1 LIPRVLTVAA
11 SDSSGAAGLQA
22 DLKTF
27 EARQVFGLS
36 AVTAITAQD
45 SRHIEV
51 VQVLDPALVAQQI
64 AVVLDDIRVDTIK
77 TGLLFHSEIID
88 AVLEAI
94 TSARSAPDRLV
105 IDPVLVSGDGRS
117 LVDDTTIEA
126 YVTGLF
132 PRALIIT
139 PNIDEAAILTGLQI
153 DDPDAMAEAARMLH
167 DMGPAFVLVKGGH
180 LAWGDKILDLLYD
193 GSTFQEFRSV
203 RLPGRNVRGAGCTF
217 ASCIAAEVAKGRD
230 VPAAVSIAKQYLTTA
245 LTAAAGWKVGR
256 GRGTIFHSTGRPP
269 LYNEPEAE
277 AEK

>member
-1 LIPRVLTVAA
+1 MIPRVLTVAA

-64 AVVLDDIRVDTIK
+64 AVVLGDIRVDAIK

-88 AVLEAI
+88 AMLEAI
-94 TSARSAPDRLV
+94 TSARSAPDKLI
-105 IDPVLVSGDGRS
+105 IDPVLVAGDGRS
-117 LVDDTTIEA
+117 LVDDATIEA
-126 YVTGLF
+126 YVMALF
-132 PRALIIT
+132 PRALVIT
-139 PNIDEAAILTGLQI
+139 PNVDEAAILTGLQI
-153 DDPDAMAEAARMLH
+153 EDLDGMCEAARILH
-167 DMGPAFVLVKGGH
+167 DMGPAFVLLKGGH
-180 LAWGDKILDLLYD
+180 LTWGDKICDLLYD

-203 RLPGRNVRGAGCTF
+203 RLPGRNVRGAGCTL

-269 LYNEPEAE
+269 LFNEPEAE
-277 AEK
+277 RER